1 MQYSYLNQATFNLK
15 MDQISEHASS
25 VLRVA
30 RPAEAR
36 ATTAAM
42 SGGNMSQD
50 MFPGKD
56 LHNNTCFGA
65 V

>member
-1 MQYSYLNQATFNLK
+1 

-42 SGGNMSQD
+42 SGGNMSED